1 MEGYCW
7 RGMTGEFREQRLARV
22 FLLCLSFSRNL
33 VSSMERNT
41 VRPNP
46 RYDCVVRL
54 ICKYICRLS
63 DSPLSPALSSDI
75 SISSTAADAVSVAEY
90 NRGPSEGVNNSAAA
104 AFALAEI
111 VSVVAGFISLPR
123 SDVEVEFDAAATTS
137 KGLWRGEMRERGA
150 AKCE

>member
-22 FLLCLSFSRNL
+22 FLLCLTFSRNL

-75 SISSTAADAVSVAEY
+75 SISSTAAAVSVAEY

-104 AFALAEI
+104 AAAAFALAEI
-111 VSVVAGFISLPR
+111 VSVVGFISLPR

-137 KGLWRGEMRERGA
+137 KALWRERERGN
-150 AKCE
+150 